1 MTLAPLLSAS
11 PVIQAHAYAA
21 LLAGGLS
28 LHQFFARP
36 GTLSH
41 RTLGYVWVTLMAL
54 VALSSFWIHDIRLVG
69 LFSPIHLLSLF
80 VLANLVRAMV
90 AVRAG
95 RITEHRKT
103 MRGLALYGLL
113 GAGLFTLW
121 PGRLMHQVFFG

>member
-1 MTLAPLLSAS
+1 LPACSRSTSSWRSLER
-11 PVIQAHAYAA
+11 
-21 LLAGGLS
+21 S
-28 LHQFFARP
+28 LHKTA
-36 GTLSH
+36 
-41 RTLGYVWVTLMAL
+41 GYVWVFQMAL
-54 VALSSFWIHDIRLVG
+54 VALSSFFIHDLRVVG

-103 MRGLALYGLL
+103 MRGLTLYGLV

-121 PGRLMHQVFFG
+121 PGRLMHQVLFG